1 MESRNRSP
9 RCKLR
14 RIDETEKGPDAPPFQ
29 RRLTW
34 PTSGRR
40 AGLARRR
47 SAATSAIPPRRGTQS
62 ERPIHIDIIIQN
74 VLKTITAMWHRFS
87 VGPPE
92 ILAIQVIFR
101 NRESAL
107 VHQSIMARAQQQQ
120 IAETGFTP
128 CRPVLDMVG
137 IDETFVRTA
146 GEHAALVP
154 RPLGT
159 FDCPGHRAGL
169 RPMFNGSPFSSST
182 IRHVSP
188 SQQSLLTDS
197 MGSPERPLSSLKAV
211 RSTWTVIW

>member
-1 MESRNRSP
+1 MG
-9 RCKLR
+9 
-14 RIDETEKGPDAPPFQ
+14 IDV
-29 RRLTW
+29 
-34 PTSGRR
+34 
-40 AGLARRR
+40 
-47 SAATSAIPPRRGTQS
+47 IV
-62 ERPIHIDIIIQN
+62 ERVFD
-74 VLKTITAMWHRFS
+74 TITTVRHRYS
-87 VGPPE
+87 AGPPE
-92 ILAIQVIFR
+92 MPAIQVIFR
-101 NRESAL
+101 YRESTL
-107 VHQSIMARAQQQQ
+107 VHQPMMARAQQQQ
-120 IAETGFTP
+120 IAETGLTP

-211 RSTWTVIW
+211 RSTWTVTW